1 MSQIQNHPV
10 PNNPQ
15 EERERA
21 DVEER
26 IAPSA
31 GVVYSTIM
39 HQGEG
44 ELFRPFSA
52 LAYSALAAG
61 LSMGFSFVAEALLTV
76 ALPDAPWRELVTKF
90 GYSFGFLMVILGRQQ
105 LFTESTLTPVLP
117 LLRETSRPR
126 LVRLALFWAVV
137 LAGNMLGVVVFA
149 WVISHFAVFDEGV
162 RQAFRTVG
170 EHVYAD
176 RPEITF
182 IRAIFAGW
190 LIALMVWLLPFAETG
205 RVHVIILLTYLIG
218 LGHFDHIIAGS
229 TEKLYL
235 LFIGADTV
243 AGFFFRFWLPTLLG
257 NMAGGI
263 LLVAALNHGQVTSG
277 RAAEARPPSENAE

>member
-1 MSQIQNHPV
+1 MSSLHPG
-10 PNNPQ
+10 PNTPHD
-15 EERERA
+15 ERENA

-39 HQGEG
+39 HQGEQ
-44 ELFRPFSA
+44 ELFRPFSD
-52 LAYSALAAG
+52 LAFSALAAG
-61 LSMGFSFVAEALLTV
+61 LSMGFSFVAEALLTI
-76 ALPDAPWRELVTKF
+76 ALPDTPWRELITKF
-90 GYSFGFLMVILGRQQ
+90 GYSIGFLIVILGRQQ

-126 LVRLALFWAVV
+126 LVRLILFWAVV
-137 LAGNMLGVVVFA
+137 LAGNMLGVAVFA
-149 WVISHFAVFDEGV
+149 WVISHFAVFDENV
-162 RQAFRTVG
+162 RHGFRLVA

-182 IRAIFAGW
+182 IRAVFAGW
-190 LIALMVWLLPFAETG
+190 LIALMVWLLPFAETS

-235 LFIGADTV
+235 LFTGGDSPAR
-243 AGFFFRFWLPTLLG
+243 FFLHFWLPTLLG
-257 NMAGGI
+257 NMTGGI

-277 RAAEARPPSENAE
+277 QAAG